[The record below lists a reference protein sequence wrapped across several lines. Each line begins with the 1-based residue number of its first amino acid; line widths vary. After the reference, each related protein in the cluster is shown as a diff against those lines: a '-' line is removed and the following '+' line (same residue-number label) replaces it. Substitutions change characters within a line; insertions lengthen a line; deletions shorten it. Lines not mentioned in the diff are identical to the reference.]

1 MWFGW
6 NWAIGTVLVEIMKST
21 LWFILSLPG

>member
-6 NWAIGTVLVEIMKST
+6 NWALGTVLVEIMKT
-21 LWFILSLPG
+21 GLWFILSLAG